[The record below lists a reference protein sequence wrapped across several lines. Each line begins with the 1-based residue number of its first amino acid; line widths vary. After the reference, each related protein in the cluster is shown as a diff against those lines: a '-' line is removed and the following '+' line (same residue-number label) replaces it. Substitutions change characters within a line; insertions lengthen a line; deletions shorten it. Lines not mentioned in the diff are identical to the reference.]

1 MSINLYSFCI
11 ISTETDIPNC
21 VMQFV
26 YNMLFA
32 VNNVGNLSSQA
43 AQLQTQVQEAQN
55 IISNS
60 NIFNIFNIFNNL
72 RLRGWIANITTSGRQ
87 LSTNLPIV
95 MTQVNTA
102 FSNFTTQLSACGT
115 TGAATAGQQ
124 LNTILANVQSC
135 TQNSGWI
142 VFLVRRGSK
151 VT

>member
-1 MSINLYSFCI
+1 
-11 ISTETDIPNC
+11 
-21 VMQFV
+21 MQFV

-55 IISNS
+55 IINNS
-60 NIFNIFNIFNNL
+60 NIFNNL
-72 RLRGWIANITTSGRQ
+72 RLRGLIANITISGRQ

-135 TQNSGWI
+135 TQNSG
-142 VFLVRRGSK
+142 
-151 VT
+151 

>member
-1 MSINLYSFCI
+1 
-11 ISTETDIPNC
+11 
-21 VMQFV
+21 MQFV

-55 IISNS
+55 IINNS
-60 NIFNIFNIFNNL
+60 NIFNNL
-72 RLRGWIANITTSGRQ
+72 RLRGLIANITISGRQ

-115 TGAATAGQQ
+115 TAAATAGQQ
-124 LNTILANVQSC
+124 LNAILANVQSC
-135 TQNSGWI
+135 TQNSG
-142 VFLVRRGSK
+142 
-151 VT
+151 

>member
-1 MSINLYSFCI
+1 
-11 ISTETDIPNC
+11 
-21 VMQFV
+21 MQFV

-55 IISNS
+55 IINNS
-60 NIFNIFNIFNNL
+60 NIFNIFNNL
-72 RLRGWIANITTSGRQ
+72 RLRGLIANITISGRQ

-115 TGAATAGQQ
+115 TAAATAGQQ
-124 LNTILANVQSC
+124 LNAILANVQSC
-135 TQNSGWI
+135 TQNSG
-142 VFLVRRGSK
+142 
-151 VT
+151 